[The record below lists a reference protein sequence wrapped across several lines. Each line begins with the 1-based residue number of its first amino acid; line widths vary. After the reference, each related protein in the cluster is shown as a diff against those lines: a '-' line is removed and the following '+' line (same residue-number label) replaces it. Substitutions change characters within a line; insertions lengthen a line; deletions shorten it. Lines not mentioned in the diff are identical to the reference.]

1 MALSEFDLY
10 LMGTGRHRRAYD
22 MLGAHPVEG
31 GSGVRFAVWAPN
43 AERVSVLSD
52 VNGWTPGT
60 TTLEPVGQ
68 SGIWEGTVETIE
80 PGTLYKYAIRPRGQ
94 KVWLE
99 KADPYAFAAE
109 LRPKTASIVADL
121 DGYVWNDG
129 DWVSGRATRDHL
141 AAPISIYEVHLGSW
155 RRDPSD
161 PERFLSYREL
171 AGMLP
176 EYAAGLGFTHIELLP
191 IAEHPLDKSW
201 GYQVTGYFA
210 PSARFGSPH
219 DFMFFI
225 DACHRAGLGVIL
237 DWVPAHFPRDAH
249 GLARFDGTHLYE
261 HADPRR
267 GEHPDWGTLIFNYG
281 RNEVRSF
288 LVSNALFWFDR
299 YHVDGI
305 RIDAVASMLYL
316 DYSRQPG
323 QWLPN
328 RYGGRENLDAIDFL
342 RELNSVLHEEFPGVL
357 TFAEE
362 STAWPRVTGRVE
374 EGGLGFDFKWN
385 MGWMHDTLAYMEQ
398 DPVHRRYHHNQLT
411 FSLMYAFSEHF
422 VLPLSHDEV
431 VHLKHSLADKMPGDA
446 WQKFANLRLLFG
458 YMFGHPGKKLL
469 FMGGEFGQWS
479 EWQEYRSLDW
489 HLSELAGEEGN
500 LHRGVQL
507 LISDLN
513 RLYSAEG
520 ALHEIDVDWSGFQ
533 WIDFVDSDNS
543 VIAFQRIGRDRSA
556 PLFFVCNFTPVVRY
570 GYRLGLP
577 DAGTYRELL
586 NTDAKTYGGSGVGN
600 LGAVTTDPQPWHGF
614 PHSAAFTLPP
624 LGCFILQRGEK

>member
-342 RELNSVLHEEFPGVL
+342 RELNGVLHEEFPGVL